1 MSCTFKKYQPSAI
14 VVVERIGANSKGVYH
29 SMCGFEVNAA
39 DFAFLDDLIE
49 LARKQHIF
57 TVGIGDNGNELG
69 CGIILDEVQKI
80 QP

>member
-1 MSCTFKKYQPSAI
+1 MKGLE
-14 VVVERIGANSKGVYH
+14 VDAN
-29 SMCGFEVNAA
+29 N
-39 DFAFLDDLIE
+39 FAFLDSLVE
-49 LARKQHIF
+49 LAREKHIF